1 MINGVSLF
9 VGFER
14 NWNYLALNLAF
25 QYFQNL
31 GLTWWKTSFME
42 LDELKAEVSRLANAL
57 EEASSD
63 KIKAAQYGLQV
74 LDEKQQLEVK
84 LTQLQTQFD
93 TAKAEAEAT
102 KKALA
107 QFQSQ
112 QKSVA
117 KSDID
122 HEESLLEETMNRE
135 QEYLAKIAA
144 LETDLKNCQ
153 HELDRYR
160 TDMDRLQ
167 TLHLNASEA
176 ASDLDIQKRQLK
188 EDLKELKNREQRLLN
203 DYSELEEENIS
214 LQKQLSN
221 LRSAQIEFESMKME
235 VKRLMDENDQLQADK
250 EEANKLTIVAQK
262 HLEDALL
269 NVQQE
274 RDQKLAY
281 KKELELMRNAEH
293 LQQLNTMLF
302 GLQNDN
308 EDDSQALTE
317 VHDLFQILLIEI
329 YYYLW
334 LCSPGAQKCCASLE
348 SSFIAD
354 SNEFGKNRLPK
365 GADLFSEIH
374 GDMPERLAELETK
387 NDQLFLKLKET
398 EKDVSYV
405 IPVLKRLEVM
415 STPDLDHAQ
424 LKQLCDDAL
433 KKIEQL
439 IESASKAVTG
449 SKQYDLIKADLH
461 TAIMVAGENQA
472 KLASAQ
478 DLMIAVA
485 DFLYRLYHQLVSTHG
500 LEADKNAAEIMKKL
514 RQYANEN
521 AENEGVESGTETEGG
536 RSPRLM
542 LNLQRQFISPSFA
555 KFLKEELICDR
566 LDDILTESDF
576 RERIV
581 PEIFDISGESNVFRV
596 SDCLTEL
603 SKIVRRTVENAL
615 NTRVENHDHQE
626 LTLQNMKLRSL
637 LATKRDQIATLRTV
651 LKSNKLTAESALA
664 SLKEKYESEK
674 AMTHELLEKLRRE
687 LKAFKE
693 DAATFASHR
702 AMFTARCEELQAQ
715 VDEMAANQKAA
726 EDEKRTLNSLLR
738 MAIQQKLA
746 LTQRLEDLEV
756 DRERQAFKRGSKT
769 SGRVV
774 NSDGSGQLHRDD
786 FDYVLGFYVMID
798 YYLFAL
804 FQLFIVVQILF
815 YIAIY
820 VLMCLSPSSF
830 FNS

>member
-1 MINGVSLF
+1 M
-9 VGFER
+9 
-14 NWNYLALNLAF
+14 
-25 QYFQNL
+25 

-144 LETDLKNCQ
+144 LEADLKNCQ

-160 TDMDRLQ
+160 TDLDRLQ
-167 TLHLNASEA
+167 TLHINASEA
-176 ASDLDIQKRQLK
+176 ASDLDMQKRQLK

-250 EEANKLTIVAQK
+250 DEANKLTIVAQK

-302 GLQNDN
+302 GLQNDD
-308 EDDSQALTE
+308 EDDSQALKE
-317 VHDLFQILLIEI
+317 
-329 YYYLW
+329 
-334 LCSPGAQKCCASLE
+334 LE

-354 SNEFGKNRLPK
+354 ANEFGKNRPPK

-387 NDQLFLKLKET
+387 NDQLSLKLKET
-398 EKDVSYV
+398 EKDVNYV

-415 STPDLDHAQ
+415 STP
-424 LKQLCDDAL
+424 
-433 KKIEQL
+433 
-439 IESASKAVTG
+439 
-449 SKQYDLIKADLH
+449 
-461 TAIMVAGENQA
+461 
-472 KLASAQ
+472 
-478 DLMIAVA
+478 
-485 DFLYRLYHQLVSTHG
+485 
-500 LEADKNAAEIMKKL
+500 
-514 RQYANEN
+514 
-521 AENEGVESGTETEGG
+521 
-536 RSPRLM
+536 
-542 LNLQRQFISPSFA
+542 
-555 KFLKEELICDR
+555 
-566 LDDILTESDF
+566 
-576 RERIV
+576 
-581 PEIFDISGESNVFRV
+581 
-596 SDCLTEL
+596 
-603 SKIVRRTVENAL
+603 
-615 NTRVENHDHQE
+615 
-626 LTLQNMKLRSL
+626 
-637 LATKRDQIATLRTV
+637 
-651 LKSNKLTAESALA
+651 
-664 SLKEKYESEK
+664 
-674 AMTHELLEKLRRE
+674 
-687 LKAFKE
+687 
-693 DAATFASHR
+693 
-702 AMFTARCEELQAQ
+702 
-715 VDEMAANQKAA
+715 
-726 EDEKRTLNSLLR
+726 
-738 MAIQQKLA
+738 
-746 LTQRLEDLEV
+746 
-756 DRERQAFKRGSKT
+756 
-769 SGRVV
+769 
-774 NSDGSGQLHRDD
+774 GQWL
-786 FDYVLGFYVMID
+786 F
-798 YYLFAL
+798 FAL
-804 FQLFIVVQILF
+804 FLRTLKTCQN
-815 YIAIY
+815 YIDE
-820 VLMCLSPSSF
+820 
-830 FNS
+830 NTN

>member
-1 MINGVSLF
+1 
-9 VGFER
+9 
-14 NWNYLALNLAF
+14 
-25 QYFQNL
+25 
-31 GLTWWKTSFME
+31 ME
-42 LDELKAEVSRLANAL
+42 LNELKAEVSRLANAL

-107 QFQSQ
+107 QFHSQ

-144 LETDLKNCQ
+144 LESDLKNYQ
-153 HELDRYR
+153 HEVDRYR
-160 TDMDRLQ
+160 TDLDRLQ
-167 TLHLNASEA
+167 TLHTSASEA
-176 ASDLDIQKRQLK
+176 ASDLDTQKRQLR
-188 EDLKELKNREQRLLN
+188 EDLRELKNREQRLLN
-203 DYSELEEENIS
+203 DYSELEEENIN

-221 LRSAQIEFESMKME
+221 LRSAQIEFESVKME

-302 GLQNDN
+302 GLQSNND
-308 EDDSQALTE
+308 DDSQALKE
-317 VHDLFQILLIEI
+317 
-329 YYYLW
+329 
-334 LCSPGAQKCCASLE
+334 LE
-348 SSFIAD
+348 SSFITD
-354 SNEFGKNRLPK
+354 SNEFGKNRPPK
-365 GADLFSEIH
+365 GVDLFSEIH
-374 GDMPERLAELETK
+374 GDMPERLAELEMK
-387 NDQLFLKLKET
+387 NDQLTLKIKET

-405 IPVLKRLEVM
+405 IPVLKKLEVM
-415 STPDLDHAQ
+415 STADLDHAQ

-439 IESASKAVTG
+439 IESASKAGIG

-555 KFLKEELICDR
+555 KFLNEELVCDR

-581 PEIFDISGESNVFRV
+581 PGESNVFRV

-615 NTRVENHDHQE
+615 NTQVENEDHQE

-674 AMTHELLEKLRRE
+674 TMTHELLDRLRRE

-715 VDEMAANQKAA
+715 VDEMAANQRAA

-756 DRERQAFKRGSKT
+756 DRERQAFKRGNKAS
-769 SGRVV
+769 SRVV
-774 NSDGSGQLHRDD
+774 NSDGSGQLHRVRYPGQNVQQQQRNLKR
-786 FDYVLGFYVMID
+786 DY
-798 YYLFAL
+798 
-804 FQLFIVVQILF
+804 
-815 YIAIY
+815 
-820 VLMCLSPSSF
+820 
-830 FNS
+830 

>member
-1 MINGVSLF
+1 
-9 VGFER
+9 
-14 NWNYLALNLAF
+14 
-25 QYFQNL
+25 
-31 GLTWWKTSFME
+31 ME

-160 TDMDRLQ
+160 TDLDRLQ

-317 VHDLFQILLIEI
+317 
-329 YYYLW
+329 
-334 LCSPGAQKCCASLE
+334 LE

-354 SNEFGKNRLPK
+354 SNEFGKNRPPK

-387 NDQLFLKLKET
+387 NDQLSLKLKET

-449 SKQYDLIKADLH
+449 GKQYDLIKADLH

-555 KFLKEELICDR
+555 KFLKEELVCDR

-581 PEIFDISGESNVFRV
+581 PGESNVFRV

-674 AMTHELLEKLRRE
+674 AMTHELLERLRRE

-774 NSDGSGQLHRDD
+774 NSDGSGQLHRVRYPGQNIQQQPRNLKR
-786 FDYVLGFYVMID
+786 DY
-798 YYLFAL
+798 
-804 FQLFIVVQILF
+804 
-815 YIAIY
+815 
-820 VLMCLSPSSF
+820 
-830 FNS
+830 

>member
-1 MINGVSLF
+1 M
-9 VGFER
+9 
-14 NWNYLALNLAF
+14 
-25 QYFQNL
+25 
-31 GLTWWKTSFME
+31 ME

-117 KSDID
+117 KFDID

-135 QEYLAKIAA
+135 QEYLAKISA
-144 LETDLKNCQ
+144 LEADLKNCQ
-153 HELDRYR
+153 HEVSRYR
-160 TDMDRLQ
+160 TDLDRLQ
-167 TLHLNASEA
+167 TLHINASEA
-176 ASDLDIQKRQLK
+176 ASDLDTQKRQLR
-188 EDLKELKNREQRLLN
+188 ENLKELKNREQRLLN

-221 LRSAQIEFESMKME
+221 LRSAQIEFESVKME

-293 LQQLNTMLF
+293 LQQLNTILF
-302 GLQNDN
+302 GLQNNN
-308 EDDSQALTE
+308 EDDSQALKE
-317 VHDLFQILLIEI
+317 
-329 YYYLW
+329 
-334 LCSPGAQKCCASLE
+334 LE

-354 SNEFGKNRLPK
+354 SNEFSKSRPPK

-387 NDQLFLKLKET
+387 NEQLASKLKET

-405 IPVLKRLEVM
+405 IPVLKKLEVM
-415 STPDLDHAQ
+415 STPDLDHTQ

-439 IESASKAVTG
+439 IESASKAGVG

-500 LEADKNAAEIMKKL
+500 LEADKNATEIMKKL

-542 LNLQRQFISPSFA
+542 LNLQRQYISPSFA
-555 KFLKEELICDR
+555 KFLNGELVCDR

-581 PEIFDISGESNVFRV
+581 PGESNVFRV

-615 NTRVENHDHQE
+615 NTRVENEDHQE

-674 AMTHELLEKLRRE
+674 AMTHELLERLRRE

-715 VDEMAANQKAA
+715 VDEMAANQRAA

-756 DRERQAFKRGSKT
+756 DRERQAFKRGNKA
-769 SGRVV
+769 SGRII
-774 NSDGSGQLHRDD
+774 NSDGSGQLHRVRYPGQNVQQQQRSLKR
-786 FDYVLGFYVMID
+786 DY
-798 YYLFAL
+798 
-804 FQLFIVVQILF
+804 
-815 YIAIY
+815 
-820 VLMCLSPSSF
+820 
-830 FNS
+830 

>member
-160 TDMDRLQ
+160 TDLDRLQ

-317 VHDLFQILLIEI
+317 
-329 YYYLW
+329 
-334 LCSPGAQKCCASLE
+334 LE

-354 SNEFGKNRLPK
+354 SNEFGKNRPPKGADLPPK

-387 NDQLFLKLKET
+387 NDQLSLKLKET

-449 SKQYDLIKADLH
+449 GKQYDLIKADLH

-555 KFLKEELICDR
+555 KFLKEELVCDR

-581 PEIFDISGESNVFRV
+581 PGKDFLGESNVFRV

-674 AMTHELLEKLRRE
+674 AMTHELLERLRRE

-715 VDEMAANQKAA
+715 VP
-726 EDEKRTLNSLLR
+726 
-738 MAIQQKLA
+738 
-746 LTQRLEDLEV
+746 
-756 DRERQAFKRGSKT
+756 
-769 SGRVV
+769 
-774 NSDGSGQLHRDD
+774 H
-786 FDYVLGFYVMID
+786 
-798 YYLFAL
+798 
-804 FQLFIVVQILF
+804 
-815 YIAIY
+815 
-820 VLMCLSPSSF
+820 PSF
-830 FNS
+830 FNVDFY

>member
-1 MINGVSLF
+1 
-9 VGFER
+9 
-14 NWNYLALNLAF
+14 
-25 QYFQNL
+25 
-31 GLTWWKTSFME
+31 ME

-317 VHDLFQILLIEI
+317 
-329 YYYLW
+329 
-334 LCSPGAQKCCASLE
+334 LE

-581 PEIFDISGESNVFRV
+581 PGESNVFRV

-774 NSDGSGQLHRDD
+774 NSDGSGQLHRVRYPGQNIQQQPRNLKR
-786 FDYVLGFYVMID
+786 DY
-798 YYLFAL
+798 
-804 FQLFIVVQILF
+804 
-815 YIAIY
+815 
-820 VLMCLSPSSF
+820 
-830 FNS
+830 

>member
-1 MINGVSLF
+1 
-9 VGFER
+9 
-14 NWNYLALNLAF
+14 
-25 QYFQNL
+25 
-31 GLTWWKTSFME
+31 ME

-214 LQKQLSN
+214 LQKQVSLSN

-317 VHDLFQILLIEI
+317 
-329 YYYLW
+329 
-334 LCSPGAQKCCASLE
+334 LE

-581 PEIFDISGESNVFRV
+581 PGESNVFRV

-774 NSDGSGQLHRDD
+774 NSDGSGQLHRVRYPGQNIQQQPRNLKR
-786 FDYVLGFYVMID
+786 DY
-798 YYLFAL
+798 
-804 FQLFIVVQILF
+804 
-815 YIAIY
+815 
-820 VLMCLSPSSF
+820 
-830 FNS
+830 

>member
-1 MINGVSLF
+1 
-9 VGFER
+9 
-14 NWNYLALNLAF
+14 
-25 QYFQNL
+25 
-31 GLTWWKTSFME
+31 ME

-160 TDMDRLQ
+160 TDLDRLQ

-317 VHDLFQILLIEI
+317 
-329 YYYLW
+329 
-334 LCSPGAQKCCASLE
+334 LE

-354 SNEFGKNRLPK
+354 SNEFGKNRPPK

-387 NDQLFLKLKET
+387 NDQLSLKLKET

-449 SKQYDLIKADLH
+449 GKQYDLIKADLH

-521 AENEGVESGTETEGG
+521 AESEEYIQDEGVESGTETEGG

-555 KFLKEELICDR
+555 KFLKEELVCDR

-581 PEIFDISGESNVFRV
+581 PGESNVFRV

-674 AMTHELLEKLRRE
+674 AMTHELLERLRRE

-774 NSDGSGQLHRDD
+774 NSDGSGQLHRVRYPGQNIQQQPRNLKR
-786 FDYVLGFYVMID
+786 DY
-798 YYLFAL
+798 
-804 FQLFIVVQILF
+804 
-815 YIAIY
+815 
-820 VLMCLSPSSF
+820 
-830 FNS
+830 

>member
-160 TDMDRLQ
+160 TDLDRLQ

-317 VHDLFQILLIEI
+317 
-329 YYYLW
+329 
-334 LCSPGAQKCCASLE
+334 LE

-354 SNEFGKNRLPK
+354 SNEFGKNRPPK

-387 NDQLFLKLKET
+387 NDQLSLKLKET

-449 SKQYDLIKADLH
+449 GKQYDLIKADLH

-555 KFLKEELICDR
+555 KFLKEELVCDR

-581 PEIFDISGESNVFRV
+581 PGESNVFRV

-674 AMTHELLEKLRRE
+674 AMTHELLERLRRE

-774 NSDGSGQLHRDD
+774 NSDGSGQLHRVRYPGQNIQQQPRNLKR
-786 FDYVLGFYVMID
+786 DY
-798 YYLFAL
+798 
-804 FQLFIVVQILF
+804 
-815 YIAIY
+815 
-820 VLMCLSPSSF
+820 
-830 FNS
+830 

>member
-1 MINGVSLF
+1 MF
-9 VGFER
+9 VGFGIDLEESD
-14 NWNYLALNLAF
+14 L
-25 QYFQNL
+25 
-31 GLTWWKTSFME
+31 ME

-84 LTQLQTQFD
+84 LSQLQTQFD

-135 QEYLAKIAA
+135 QEYLAKIAS

-153 HELDRYR
+153 HEVDRYR
-160 TDMDRLQ
+160 TDLERLQ
-167 TLHLNASEA
+167 TLHINASEA
-176 ASDLDIQKRQLK
+176 ASDLDTQKRQLR

-221 LRSAQIEFESMKME
+221 LRSAQIEFEAMKME

-274 RDQKLAY
+274 RDQKLSY

-302 GLQNDN
+302 GLQNNN
-308 EDDSQALTE
+308 EDDSQTLKE
-317 VHDLFQILLIEI
+317 
-329 YYYLW
+329 
-334 LCSPGAQKCCASLE
+334 LE
-348 SSFIAD
+348 SSFIVD
-354 SNEFGKNRLPK
+354 SNEFGKARPSK
-365 GADLFSEIH
+365 GVDLFSEIH
-374 GDMPERLAELETK
+374 GDMPERLAELEMK
-387 NDQLFLKLKET
+387 NDQLTLKLRET
-398 EKDVSYV
+398 EKNVTYV
-405 IPVLKRLEVM
+405 IPVLKKLEVM
-415 STPDLDHAQ
+415 STPDLDHTQ

-439 IESASKAVTG
+439 VESASKADIG
-449 SKQYDLIKADLH
+449 GKQYDLIKADLH

-500 LEADKNAAEIMKKL
+500 LEADKNAVEIMKKL
-514 RQYANEN
+514 RHKFEIFIALLYILD
-521 AENEGVESGTETEGG
+521 EGVESGTETEGG

-555 KFLKEELICDR
+555 KFLNEELVCDR

-581 PEIFDISGESNVFRV
+581 PGESNVFRV

-603 SKIVRRTVENAL
+603 LKIVRRTVENAL
-615 NTRVENHDHQE
+615 NTRVENDDHQE

-674 AMTHELLEKLRRE
+674 AMTHELLERLRRE

-715 VDEMAANQKAA
+715 VDEMAANQRAA

-756 DRERQAFKRGSKT
+756 DRERQAFKRGNKS
-769 SGRVV
+769 SGRVT
-774 NSDGSGQLHRDD
+774 NSDGSGQLHRVRYPGQNVQQQQRNLKR
-786 FDYVLGFYVMID
+786 DY
-798 YYLFAL
+798 
-804 FQLFIVVQILF
+804 
-815 YIAIY
+815 
-820 VLMCLSPSSF
+820 
-830 FNS
+830 

>member
-1 MINGVSLF
+1 
-9 VGFER
+9 
-14 NWNYLALNLAF
+14 
-25 QYFQNL
+25 
-31 GLTWWKTSFME
+31 ME

-144 LETDLKNCQ
+144 LEADLKNCQ

-160 TDMDRLQ
+160 TDLDRLQ
-167 TLHLNASEA
+167 TLHINASEA
-176 ASDLDIQKRQLK
+176 ASDLDMQKRQLK

-250 EEANKLTIVAQK
+250 DEANKLTIVAQK

-302 GLQNDN
+302 GLQNDD
-308 EDDSQALTE
+308 EDDSQALKE
-317 VHDLFQILLIEI
+317 
-329 YYYLW
+329 
-334 LCSPGAQKCCASLE
+334 LE

-354 SNEFGKNRLPK
+354 ANEFGKNRPPK

-387 NDQLFLKLKET
+387 NDQLSLKLKET
-398 EKDVSYV
+398 EKDVNYV

-449 SKQYDLIKADLH
+449 GKQYDLIKADLH

-500 LEADKNAAEIMKKL
+500 LEADKSAAEIMKKL
-514 RQYANEN
+514 KQYANEN

-555 KFLKEELICDR
+555 KFLNQELVCDR

-581 PEIFDISGESNVFRV
+581 PGESNVFRV

-615 NTRVENHDHQE
+615 NTRVENQDHQE

-674 AMTHELLEKLRRE
+674 AMTHELLERLRRE

-756 DRERQAFKRGSKT
+756 DRERQAFKRGNKT

-774 NSDGSGQLHRDD
+774 NSDGSGQLHRVRYPGQNIQQQQRNLKR
-786 FDYVLGFYVMID
+786 DY
-798 YYLFAL
+798 
-804 FQLFIVVQILF
+804 
-815 YIAIY
+815 
-820 VLMCLSPSSF
+820 
-830 FNS
+830 

>member
-1 MINGVSLF
+1 
-9 VGFER
+9 
-14 NWNYLALNLAF
+14 
-25 QYFQNL
+25 
-31 GLTWWKTSFME
+31 ME
-42 LDELKAEVSRLANAL
+42 LEHLRAEVTRLSTAL
-57 EEASSD
+57 EEASAD
-63 KIKAAQYGLQV
+63 KIQAAQYGLQV
-74 LDEKQQLEVK
+74 LDEKQQLEMK
-84 LTQLQTQFD
+84 LAQVQAQYD
-93 TAKAEAEAT
+93 AAKAESEAT

-117 KSDID
+117 KSEID

-135 QEYLAKIAA
+135 QEYVARIAT
-144 LETDLKNCQ
+144 LESDLKSKQ
-153 HELDRYR
+153 SELDRLR
-160 TDMDRLQ
+160 SEFERIQ
-167 TLHLNASEA
+167 TLHTTASEA
-176 ASDLDIQKRQLK
+176 AVDLDTQKRLLR
-188 EDLKELKNREQRLLN
+188 EDVRELKNREQRLLN
-203 DYSELEEENIS
+203 DYSELEEENIY
-214 LQKQLSN
+214 LQKQIAN
-221 LRSAQIEFESMKME
+221 LRSAQVEFEAMKME
-235 VKRLMDENDQLQADK
+235 VKRLIDEADQLQADK
-250 EEANKLTIVAQK
+250 EEANKLTVYAQK

-269 NVQQE
+269 SVQQE

-302 GLQNDN
+302 GLQNND
-308 EDDSQALTE
+308 EDDSQALKE
-317 VHDLFQILLIEI
+317 
-329 YYYLW
+329 
-334 LCSPGAQKCCASLE
+334 LE

-354 SNEFGKNRLPK
+354 AEFGKKPPK
-365 GADLFSEIH
+365 GVDLFSEIH

-387 NDQLFLKLKET
+387 NDQLALKLKET
-398 EKDVSYV
+398 EKDVNFV
-405 IPVLKRLEVM
+405 IPVLKKLEVM
-415 STPDLDHAQ
+415 STPELDHSQ
-424 LKQLCDDAL
+424 LKQLCEDAL

-439 IESASKAVTG
+439 TESTSKVG
-449 SKQYDLIKADLH
+449 IGGKHYDLLRADLRS
-461 TAIMVAGENQA
+461 TILLAGENQA

-500 LEADKNAAEIMKKL
+500 LDADKNAAEAMKKL
-514 RQYANEN
+514 RQYAKEN
-521 AENEGVESGTETEGG
+521 AESEEYMQDEGVESGTETEGG

-542 LNLQRQFISPSFA
+542 LNLQRQVVAPSFA
-555 KFLKEELICDR
+555 KALNEQLTGDR
-566 LDDILTESDF
+566 LENILTESDF

-581 PEIFDISGESNVFRV
+581 PGESSVFRV

-615 NTRVENHDHQE
+615 NARVENEDQQE

-715 VDEMAANQKAA
+715 VDEMAANQRAA
-726 EDEKRTLNSLLR
+726 EDEKRTLNTLLR
-738 MAIQQKLA
+738 MAIQQKLT

-756 DRERQAFKRGSKT
+756 DRERQAFKRGSKS
-769 SGRVV
+769 SGRLT
-774 NSDGSGQLHRDD
+774 NSDSSGQLHRVRYPGQNVQQQQRGLKR
-786 FDYVLGFYVMID
+786 DY
-798 YYLFAL
+798 
-804 FQLFIVVQILF
+804 
-815 YIAIY
+815 
-820 VLMCLSPSSF
+820 
-830 FNS
+830 

>member
-1 MINGVSLF
+1 
-9 VGFER
+9 
-14 NWNYLALNLAF
+14 
-25 QYFQNL
+25 
-31 GLTWWKTSFME
+31 ME

-93 TAKAEAEAT
+93 SAKAEAEAT

-135 QEYLAKIAA
+135 QEYLAKISA
-144 LETDLKNCQ
+144 LEGDLKNCQ
-153 HELDRYR
+153 HEVDRYR
-160 TDMDRLQ
+160 IDLDRLQ
-167 TLHLNASEA
+167 ALHINASKVS
-176 ASDLDIQKRQLK
+176 SDLDAQKRQLR

-221 LRSAQIEFESMKME
+221 LRSAQIEFESVKME
-235 VKRLMDENDQLQADK
+235 VKRLMDENDQLQSDK

-302 GLQNDN
+302 GLQSNN
-308 EDDSQALTE
+308 EDDSQALKE
-317 VHDLFQILLIEI
+317 
-329 YYYLW
+329 
-334 LCSPGAQKCCASLE
+334 LE

-354 SNEFGKNRLPK
+354 SNEFGRNKPPK
-365 GADLFSEIH
+365 GVDLFSEIH

-387 NDQLFLKLKET
+387 SNQLALKLKET
-398 EKDVSYV
+398 EKDVNYV
-405 IPVLKRLEVM
+405 IPVLKKLEVM
-415 STPDLDHAQ
+415 STPDLDHTQ

-439 IESASKAVTG
+439 IESSSKADVG
-449 SKQYDLIKADLH
+449 GKQYDLIKMDLH
-461 TAIMVAGENQA
+461 TAIMIAGENQA

-485 DFLYRLYHQLVSTHG
+485 DFLYRLYYQLVSTHG
-500 LEADKNAAEIMKKL
+500 LEADKNAIEIMKKL

-555 KFLKEELICDR
+555 KFLNEELVCDR

-581 PEIFDISGESNVFRV
+581 PGESNVFRV

-615 NTRVENHDHQE
+615 NTRVENEDHQE

-674 AMTHELLEKLRRE
+674 AMTHELLERLRRE

-715 VDEMAANQKAA
+715 VDEMAANQRAA

-756 DRERQAFKRGSKT
+756 DRERQAFKRGNKAS
-769 SGRVV
+769 SRIV
-774 NSDGSGQLHRDD
+774 NSDGSGQLHRVRYPPGQNVQQQQRSLKR
-786 FDYVLGFYVMID
+786 DY
-798 YYLFAL
+798 
-804 FQLFIVVQILF
+804 
-815 YIAIY
+815 
-820 VLMCLSPSSF
+820 
-830 FNS
+830 

>member
-1 MINGVSLF
+1 M
-9 VGFER
+9 
-14 NWNYLALNLAF
+14 
-25 QYFQNL
+25 NL
-31 GLTWWKTSFME
+31 GLTWWKAYLME

-135 QEYLAKIAA
+135 QEYLAKISA
-144 LETDLKNCQ
+144 LEADLKNCQ
-153 HELDRYR
+153 HEVSRYR
-160 TDMDRLQ
+160 TDLDRLQ

-176 ASDLDIQKRQLK
+176 ASDLDTQKRQLR

-221 LRSAQIEFESMKME
+221 LRSAQIEFESVKIE

-250 EEANKLTIVAQK
+250 EEANSLTVVAQK

-293 LQQLNTMLF
+293 LQQLNTILF
-302 GLQNDN
+302 GLQSNN
-308 EDDSQALTE
+308 EDDSQALKE
-317 VHDLFQILLIEI
+317 
-329 YYYLW
+329 
-334 LCSPGAQKCCASLE
+334 LE

-354 SNEFGKNRLPK
+354 SNEFGKSKPRK

-374 GDMPERLAELETK
+374 GDMPERLAELEAK
-387 NDQLFLKLKET
+387 SDQLALKLKET
-398 EKDVSYV
+398 EKDVGYV
-405 IPVLKRLEVM
+405 IPVLKKLEVM
-415 STPDLDHAQ
+415 STPDLDHTQ

-439 IESASKAVTG
+439 IESASKASVG
-449 SKQYDLIKADLH
+449 GIQYDLIKADLH

-500 LEADKNAAEIMKKL
+500 LEVDKNATEIMKKL

-542 LNLQRQFISPSFA
+542 LNLQRQYISPSFA
-555 KFLKEELICDR
+555 KFLNGELVCDR
-566 LDDILTESDF
+566 LDKILTESDF

-581 PEIFDISGESNVFRV
+581 PGESNVFRV

-615 NTRVENHDHQE
+615 NTRVENEDHQE

-674 AMTHELLEKLRRE
+674 AMTHELLERLRRE

-756 DRERQAFKRGSKT
+756 DRERQAFKRGNKA
-769 SGRVV
+769 SGRIV
-774 NSDGSGQLHRDD
+774 NTDGSGQLHRVRYPGQNVQQQQRNLKR
-786 FDYVLGFYVMID
+786 DY
-798 YYLFAL
+798 
-804 FQLFIVVQILF
+804 
-815 YIAIY
+815 
-820 VLMCLSPSSF
+820 
-830 FNS
+830 